1 MSNKNKKND
10 KVKVVVKPV
19 KKDLKP
25 AKKDIKPLKAPIKKD
40 LKPAKK
46 VEEKSSKKL
55 KGIKEDVE
63 IKNKKAKSKKDDED
77 EDELLGDEDEDF
89 DDEDEEFD
97 DEEEV
102 EVSTKKSKRSSR
114 DDDEEEE
121 EEKNKDEDEDE
132 DEDEDA
138 AKPKGKRGRKPSEA
152 KKGDDDFEAFDDE
165 AFAGDDFEEDFKIE
179 DFEEKGFRGKA
190 AEEVKELLTDDVVSL
205 GKEFDLDTIFTN
217 VKTINFFSSDSDE
230 CLERGCDNPG
240 TTMGF
245 CRFHYIKIWKL
256 IKRKEEIFKD
266 GKLQKVIEELV
277 KKYPVKYIEAV
288 MNDLVDDK
296 TFFQALKE
304 MNIESSEED
313 FFDEAEAGEEDEEDI
328 AFARTATVPR
338 FESED

>member
-10 KVKVVVKPV
+10 KAKVVAKPV

-25 AKKDIKPLKAPIKKD
+25 VKKDIKPLKKE

-46 VEEKSSKKL
+46 VEEKPSKKL
-55 KGIKEDVE
+55 KGIKEDADV
-63 IKNKKAKSKKDDED
+63 KNKKAKSKKDDED
-77 EDELLGDEDEDF
+77 EDDLLDDEDEDF
-89 DDEDEEFD
+89 DDEDEDFD
-97 DEEEV
+97 DEVEEK
-102 EVSTKKSKRSSR
+102 STKKSKRSSR
-114 DDDEEEE
+114 DEDDEEEE
-121 EEKNKDEDEDE
+121 ESKSEDEDDDEDEDNE
-132 DEDEDA
+132 

-179 DFEEKGFRGKA
+179 DFEEKGFRGKVA
-190 AEEVKELLTDDVVSL
+190 DEVKELLTDDVVSL

-217 VKTINFFSSDSDE
+217 VRALNFFSSDSDE

-240 TTMGF
+240 TTMGY

-256 IKRKEEIFKD
+256 IKRKEDIFKD
-266 GKLQKVIEELV
+266 GKLQKVIEDLV

-288 MNDLVDDK
+288 MHDLVDDK

-313 FFDEAEAGEEDEEDI
+313 FFDDAEAGEEDEEDI